1 MVFRPRRRAVRRRR
15 VARRPARPMRPFTGL
30 SRLGML
36 SNVQPVF
43 TETWDAGPLVIAAS
57 TNTLSGGFNMSFSS
71 LPQAAQYRN
80 LYRQFRIIR
89 NTWIL
94 LPRYTEADV
103 NGAPLNYQCGRMAY
117 AVNDTAGQTNPATEL
132 AVLESNGA
140 KVVNTNRRLRITHVP
155 ISIQDVAVNS
165 IVPSSVFRNQRLQ
178 WFNTANASNQG
189 SGENVLHGFVSWFIT
204 QPSGSAGASGITL
217 YDVYCKTTV
226 QFKDPA

>member
-1 MVFRPRRRAVRRRR
+1 MPPRRFRKKGFKPRRRA
-15 VARRPARPMRPFTGL
+15 PARVPRYRNL
-30 SRLGML
+30 LA
-36 SNVQPVF
+36 NIQPVF
-43 TETWDAGPLVIAAS
+43 TETWDAGPLTIAS
-57 TNTLSGGFNMSFSS
+57 GTNTLSGGFNMSFSS
-71 LPQAAQYRN
+71 LPQATQYRN
-80 LYRQFRIIR
+80 LYRQFRILR

-117 AVNDTAGQTNPATEL
+117 AINDTSGQTNPATEL

-140 KVVNTNRRLRITHVP
+140 KIVNTNRKLRITHVP
-155 ISIQDVAVNS
+155 MSVQDVGVNS
-165 IVPSSVFRNQRLQ
+165 VIPSNVYRNQKMQ

-189 SGENVLHGFVSWFIT
+189 SGESVLHGFVSWFIT
-204 QPSGSAGASGITL
+204 QPSGSSGATGIVL

>member
-1 MVFRPRRRAVRRRR
+1 MPPRRFRKRGFKPRRRRA
-15 VARRPARPMRPFTGL
+15 PARVPRYRNL
-30 SRLGML
+30 L
-36 SNVQPVF
+36 SNIQPVF

-71 LPQAAQYRN
+71 LPQATQYRN
-80 LYRQFRIIR
+80 LYRQFRILR

-117 AVNDTAGQTNPATEL
+117 AINDTAGQTNPATEL

-140 KVVNTNRRLRITHVP
+140 RVVNTNRRLNITHVP
-155 ISIQDVAVNS
+155 ISVQDVAVNS
-165 IVPSSVFRNQRLQ
+165 IVPGNVYRNQKRQ

-204 QPSGSAGASGITL
+204 QPSGSSGSTGLTI

>member
-1 MVFRPRRRAVRRRR
+1 MQKRFKQKRAPRRKAPVRRFVGLPRSMYN
-15 VARRPARPMRPFTGL
+15 MR
-30 SRLGML
+30 
-36 SNVQPVF
+36 PVF

-80 LYRQFRIIR
+80 LYRQFRILR

-103 NGAPLNYQCGRMAY
+103 NGAPLNYQCGRIAY
-117 AVNDTAGQTNPATEL
+117 AINDTAGQTNPATEL
-132 AVLESNGA
+132 AVLESNGS
-140 KVVNTNRRLRITHVP
+140 KVTNTNRRLTISHVP

-165 IVPSSVFRNQRLQ
+165 IVPANVYRNQKRQ

-204 QPSGSAGASGITL
+204 QPSGSSGATGITL
-217 YDVYCKTTV
+217 YDVYCKTPV
-226 QFKDPA
+226 QFADPA